1 MLNFILFH
9 LSRHSLPHMGSCDQL
24 HIHTYLHI
32 PWINIRPEWIS
43 VSFLF
48 AWNPQFL
55 SNWSNEREDLVLNLI
70 KGNFILLFIL
80 QQLKRVSTFSIF
92 KSHKNAAL
100 TTSLRFYAQN
110 FIYILF
116 RETRIFKITKKCYYQ
131 ACKLFPCGCLISQD
145 VRRKQSMHCCEK
157 QYLNENRFSNVVVW
171 CFFSFSFFFNANPC
185 SITHVWTFVF
195 KSFHFL
201 VSLALPNTLQA
212 ISWQELKHFISVK
225 HGKFSFILHSIS
237 FALLPKYRYY
247 NHVIWVPRK
256 QCMAKHCKQ
265 SCRAFLFFRNNTE
278 LSKNISRSYFWFN
291 RLCSEVMEIMCYYCS
306 TQALC
311 SLFLEFRYQN
321 KGI

>member
-1 MLNFILFH
+1 MLNVILFH
-9 LSRHSLPHMGSCDQL
+9 LSRHSSPHMGSCNQL
-24 HIHTYLHI
+24 YIHTYLHI

-92 KSHKNAAL
+92 KSNKNAAL
-100 TTSLRFYAQN
+100 TTSHRFYAHN

-131 ACKLFPCGCLISQD
+131 ACKLLPCGCLISQD

-171 CFFSFSFFFNANPC
+171 CVSFSLC
-185 SITHVWTFVF
+185 
-195 KSFHFL
+195 KSLQHNTRL
-201 VSLALPNTLQA
+201 VIRFQ
-212 ISWQELKHFISVK
+212 
-225 HGKFSFILHSIS
+225 KFSFPCFFGPAKYTSSNFLAGTKAFHICKRWQIQLHLALHLFCTLTKIQIL
-237 FALLPKYRYY
+237 
-247 NHVIWVPRK
+247 
-256 QCMAKHCKQ
+256 
-265 SCRAFLFFRNNTE
+265 
-278 LSKNISRSYFWFN
+278 
-291 RLCSEVMEIMCYYCS
+291 
-306 TQALC
+306 
-311 SLFLEFRYQN
+311 
-321 KGI
+321 